1 MAEKKRVLVSDDL
14 SEDGIAILRRAPE
27 LEVDVRVGMKPEEL
41 LAVIPGYHAL
51 AVRSATKVTA
61 QLFEAATRLEVVGRA
76 GVGVDNVDLQ
86 AASRRGV
93 VVMNTPGGSAVTVAE
108 LTLAMMFS
116 LARQIPAA
124 TASVKSGK
132 WEKKRFAGGHE
143 LSGKTLGV
151 VGTGNIGS
159 VVVER
164 ARAMRMK
171 ALAYDPFIS
180 AEAAARLGV
189 ELVPL
194 DELLRRSDFVTLHV
208 PLTEQT
214 NHLLSTRE
222 FALMKKGAFL
232 VNCARG
238 GIVDEQAL
246 AKALESGQL
255 GGAALDVFEKEPP
268 AADHPLFGQPNFVAT
283 PHLGASTEEAQAAV
297 ALALAEQLVDFLVR
311 GEVKNAVNLPSVS
324 REMLEI
330 LGPHLALAE
339 RLGAIVGQMA
349 PSHMTEFR
357 VTLAGT
363 VSEQPRRPIAL
374 AALRG
379 LLAQGAE
386 GPVNDVSAPAVA
398 KERGIELVEERSAE
412 AKDFASLVTV
422 TARGPEGI
430 CSASGTLFGKHDPRL
445 VRLDQFEVEAVPE
458 GVLLVLRNRDVPGAI
473 GQIGQCLGAAG
484 LNIGRMALSR
494 RTLQKEALAILNL
507 DSAAPEKVLA
517 ELRGLSPILDVKQL
531 RL

>member
-1 MAEKKRVLVSDDL
+1 MPDQKRVLVSDDL
-14 SEDGIAILRRAPE
+14 SEDGIAVLRKATE
-27 LEVDVRVGMKPEEL
+27 LHVDVKIGLKPEEL
-41 LAVIPGYHAL
+41 LAIIGDYDAL

-61 QLFEAATRLEVVGRA
+61 QLFEAAKRLKVVGRA
-76 GVGVDNVDLQ
+76 GVGVDNVDLA

-93 VVMNTPGGSAVTVAE
+93 VVMNTPGGSSVTVAE

-132 WEKKRFAGGHE
+132 WEKKKFAAGHE

-171 ALAYDPFIS
+171 ALAFDPYIS
-180 AEAAARLGV
+180 AEAAARMGV
-189 ELVPL
+189 ELVSL

-208 PLTEQT
+208 PLTDGTKNLIGEKQ
-214 NHLLSTRE
+214 L
-222 FALMKKGAFL
+222 AQMKKGACL

-238 GIVDEQAL
+238 GIIDELAL
-246 AKALESGQL
+246 ARALESGHL

-268 AADHPLFGQPNFVAT
+268 AADHPLFRQQSFVAT

-324 REMLEI
+324 RESMEL

-339 RLGAIVGQMA
+339 RLGAIVGQLA
-349 PSHMTEFR
+349 PPHMNEFR
-357 VTLAGT
+357 VTLAGA
-363 VSEQPRRPIAL
+363 VAELPRRPIAL

-379 LLAQGAE
+379 LLSSVAE
-386 GPVNDVSAPAVA
+386 GPVNDVSAPAIA

-422 TARGPEGI
+422 TARGPGGEA
-430 CSASGTLFGKHDPRL
+430 SASGTLFGRKEPRL

-458 GVLLVLRNRDVPGAI
+458 GVLLILRNEDVPGAI
-473 GQIGQCLGAAG
+473 GQIGQCLGSAR
-484 LNIGRMALSR
+484 LNIARMALSR
-494 RTLQKEALAILNL
+494 RTAQKEALAILNL
-507 DSAAPEKVLA
+507 DSPASADVIEA
-517 ELRGLSPILDVKQL
+517 LRALPPIRDVKQL